1 MHRRTALVALLVTL
15 FIAGCG
21 GGSSNSTTDRP
32 TLRVSAASS
41 LTTAFTAYG
50 KAFAPAQVSSQFA
63 ASDALAAQIEGGA
76 RPDVY
81 AAANDILPAK
91 LHAEG
96 LVTVPVA
103 FATNR
108 LVLAVPAGS
117 PITGLD
123 GIGAHGVT
131 LAVGAAGVPIG
142 DYTAKVLARLPA
154 TERQAIER
162 NVRSREPDV
171 ASIAARVREGA
182 VDAGFVYATDVRAA
196 KGTLRA
202 IELPAALQPTVV
214 YGAAVVRGS
223 AHPEQ
228 AAAFVAGL
236 RRGAG
241 AAALRAAGF
250 GPPPR

>member
-1 MHRRTALVALLVTL
+1 MHRCTALVALLVTL
-15 FIAGCG
+15 FVAGCG
-21 GGSSNSTTDRP
+21 GGGSTTTERP

-50 KAFAPAQVSSQFA
+50 QAFAPAKVSSQFA

-81 AAANDILPAK
+81 AAANDVLPAK
-91 LHAEG
+91 LHADG
-96 LVTVPVA
+96 LVTAPVA

-108 LVLAVPAGS
+108 LVLAVPSGS
-117 PITGLD
+117 SITGLD
-123 GIGAHGVT
+123 GVGAAGVT

-154 TERQAIER
+154 AERKAIER

-196 KGTLRA
+196 KGALRA

-223 AHPEQ
+223 AHPKQ